1 MPHTA
6 QARHARPRYPGH
18 GRMRRASR
26 VRRRARQ
33 AAVRCFLG
41 ADTSQIAT
49 FAATRVLTVRYGD
62 RRGGTAGA
70 RRGVAATP
78 VRRPTQRGASLCTRD
93 PIIAPQYMMAA
104 ASRASGS
111 ARAAA

>member
-33 AAVRCFLG
+33 AAVRCSLG

-62 RRGGTAGA
+62 RRGGTAG
-70 RRGVAATP
+70 
-78 VRRPTQRGASLCTRD
+78 D
-93 PIIAPQYMMAA
+93 PSDGHKGIEEQQEEEEEEDEGIT
-104 ASRASGS
+104 
-111 ARAAA
+111 